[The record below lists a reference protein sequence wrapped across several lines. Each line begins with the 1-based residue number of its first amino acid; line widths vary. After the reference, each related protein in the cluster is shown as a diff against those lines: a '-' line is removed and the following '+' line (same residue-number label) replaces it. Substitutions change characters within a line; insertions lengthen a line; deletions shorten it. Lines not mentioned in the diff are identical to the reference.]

1 MEAFV
6 INTSIEL
13 LKNKRVI
20 NRVVRHQKAGKS
32 VRALKILQLLS
43 VQSTIQELVEGDTLH
58 QRAKATAEQT
68 KRVRD
73 HRSGSVVDGFMSG
86 GLLKKN
92 LVNPRARSNTRFSRD
107 SGTGSVNGDPEDVES
122 GSGIGSHESSPTNSR
137 STTPLPQRPGEV
149 HQSPVVRR
157 KLDVPADKIMEYS
170 DLFTVFD
177 IDNSGSIAVEELS
190 SILDVMGSEIE
201 KEYCTIH
208 HDCCATS
215 KRLSNSPIFFSPQG
229 KSQIQ
234 LFQINK
240 LVETFDDDA
249 SGEIEFDEFCQ
260 LMWVLHSKMEM
271 THSEEQ
277 IRDMFGMFDK
287 DGNGIISVDEFR
299 AALTHLGTQLEVDE
313 LDELIKEVDE
323 NGDGEVD
330 VEEFAEL
337 IHKYTEF

>member
-1 MEAFV
+1 M
-6 INTSIEL
+6 TSLPPLTHICDTHSMVVTCCHL
-13 LKNKRVI
+13 M
-20 NRVVRHQKAGKS
+20 NR
-32 VRALKILQLLS
+32 
-43 VQSTIQELVEGDTLH
+43 
-58 QRAKATAEQT
+58 
-68 KRVRD
+68 
-73 HRSGSVVDGFMSG
+73 FMSG

-201 KEYCTIH
+201 KEY
-208 HDCCATS
+208 
-215 KRLSNSPIFFSPQG
+215 
-229 KSQIQ
+229 
-234 LFQINK
+234 INK